1 MEPGASDKTVH
12 PSDDETFLD
21 DAYASIL
28 ELLEDGL
35 RPEPMALAAS
45 RPHLLGEIMRLV
57 EMARLVA
64 PFHERALPVLP
75 GYEVFSRLGAGG
87 MGEVLLCRQLKMG
100 GRLVAVKVLS
110 DAFSSARR
118 LELLHDEAL
127 ALARLRHPGVV
138 DVYEFIVGRDP
149 ETNAMVHA
157 FAMQWIE
164 GCSLAEWAAEVQRRV
179 STAGDA
185 PTTRAAPR
193 VRALGVQDPMR
204 FACACIASV
213 ARTLQAVHEAGLLHR
228 DIKPSNILLRED
240 GSALLSDFGLAQAL
254 GDEQRDDSVSGFSG
268 TREFASP
275 EQIRGDPL
283 DARSDVYSLGA
294 TLRRVLARSV
304 PRDLA
309 AIVHKATSAR
319 PEARYA
325 SAGDFAADI
334 ERFLSHRAVVARPP
348 GMVRRVAMCVRRNRR
363 ATLATLL
370 GSTTALFIAGAV
382 ILVAFIAP
390 RRAEE
395 HLRLARLELL
405 NPEHANAIWNVE
417 WFGERDARFEHDPS
431 VIGRAVASYQ
441 AAIRWRPWGEWS
453 NAVRRELR
461 VLLSGDVEP
470 DDLRCKG
477 LAAYLHGDAS
487 AAIDAWNT
495 LAAREEP
502 DAFINAALGVLYL
515 VREKH
520 SLAYPRLEQARTAFP
535 HVGFL
540 AAYHADAAV
549 GCGDLDRAE
558 RLLEEAARFENQ
570 DHRGALLRVRGDLL
584 LARGRF
590 DEALDAILHATLQAR
605 TIRDLQQEVGP
616 GVTHQDAMVRHAVNN
631 PIAAVRIARILHA
644 SGDDDGAINALG
656 AAFALGM
663 GPDHTRNEFRAYV
676 QQWWGKLNAA
686 ARRGEIRRAL
696 DLGPSVTESLA
707 FRLRTAFPE
716 SRSAVGTGA
725 RGVGQSPTHRLCVA
739 LHTDFVALGAAAS
752 HTSLDRAP
760 LDEIARRLEV
770 PGMASW
776 KQIEP
781 LPEGLKELQLLAWD
795 SFVPCTGSEIL
806 DWLRRAAG
814 GRASTHVR
822 DDSPPP

>member
-75 GYEVFSRLGAGG
+75 GYEVISRLGAGG

-294 TLRRVLARSV
+294 TLRRVLAEPV
-304 PRDLA
+304 PGDLA
-309 AIVHKATSAR
+309 AITRKAMSPG

-325 SAGDFAADI
+325 SAGELADDI
-334 ERFLSHRAVVARPP
+334 ERFLADRAVTARSP
-348 GMVRRVAMCVRRNRR
+348 GLVRRGAMFVRRNRR
-363 ATLATLL
+363 AVFATTL
-370 GSTTALFIAGAV
+370 GSVLALVLAGAAV
-382 ILVAFIAP
+382 LVAFVAP
-390 RRAEE
+390 RLSEE
-395 HLRLARLELL
+395 HLRQARLELL
-405 NPEHANAIWNVE
+405 NPGHANAIWNVE
-417 WFGERDARFEHDPS
+417 WFGLRGARFEHDS
-431 VIGRAVASYQ
+431 GVIARAVASYH
-441 AAIRWRPWGEWS
+441 AALRWRPWGDWS
-453 NAVRRELR
+453 DSVRRELR
-461 VLLSGDVEP
+461 VLEHGRVDP

-477 LAAYLHGDAS
+477 LAAYLNGDAS
-487 AAIDAWNT
+487 AAIEAWT
-495 LAAREEP
+495 MLAAREEP
-502 DAFINAALGVLYL
+502 EAFIHAALGVLYL
-515 VREKH
+515 IREQH
-520 SLAYPRLEQARTAFP
+520 ALAYPRLEQARLAFP
-535 HVGFL
+535 QVGFL

-558 RLLEEAARFENQ
+558 HLLREAASFENQ
-570 DHRGALLRVRGDLL
+570 DNLGALLRVQGDLL
-584 LARGRF
+584 FARGHLN
-590 DEALDAILHATLQAR
+590 EALDAILTATLEGQ
-605 TIRDLQQEVGP
+605 TVRDAKDEVGP
-616 GVTHQDAMVRHAVNN
+616 GFTYQDALVRHALNN
-631 PIAAVRIARILHA
+631 PIAATRIARIREA
-644 SGDDDGAINALG
+644 RGDHEGAVNALG
-656 AAFALGM
+656 AAFAM
-663 GPDHTRNEFRAYV
+663 GRGPAQSRDEFRRYV
-676 QQWWGKLNAA
+676 QRWWDTLDGS
-686 ARRGEIRRAL
+686 ARRRAIQQAMEL
-696 DLGPSVTESLA
+696 DPASTGSLA
-707 FRLRTAFPE
+707 FRLRNIVRADPAGDFHAE
-716 SRSAVGTGA
+716 QGRSALPRRVISA
-725 RGVGQSPTHRLCVA
+725 FRA
-739 LHTDFVALGAAAS
+739 DFVALARPAS
-752 HTSLDRAP
+752 HTSLDRAT
-760 LDEIARRLEV
+760 LDELARRLEV
-770 PGMASW
+770 SNMSW
-776 KQIEP
+776 WNEIVRSPDGFKI
-781 LPEGLKELQLLAWD
+781 LQALAWEAR
-795 SFVPCTGSEIL
+795 FPHTAGEIL
-806 DWLRRAAG
+806 SILRGATGAHAAQ
-814 GRASTHVR
+814 A
-822 DDSPPP
+822 DSNVTPP